1 MSPKK
6 LTQREPVTDSGLLT
20 PEQLAEGLGLEWP
33 SQKGWI
39 YARSREWVKS
49 NGRRGIP
56 TVPLGRYYRYREDAI
71 DRWTAQLENGE
82 AEA

>member
-1 MSPKK
+1 VR
-6 LTQREPVTDSGLLT
+6 LDQHDSGTVAVKTLLT
-20 PEQLAEGLGLEWP
+20 PEQVAEKLGVTRAWV
-33 SQKGWI
+33 

-56 TVPLGRYYRYREDAI
+56 TVKLGRYYRYRADAI
-71 DRWTAQLENGE
+71 DRWAAQLENGE